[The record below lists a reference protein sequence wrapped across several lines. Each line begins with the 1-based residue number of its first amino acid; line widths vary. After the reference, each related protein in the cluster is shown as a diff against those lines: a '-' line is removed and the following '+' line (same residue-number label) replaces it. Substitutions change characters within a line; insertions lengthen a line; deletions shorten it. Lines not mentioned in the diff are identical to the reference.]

1 MTILI
6 VDDSPTIRAVLRA
19 MVEKMGHSALEA
31 GDGHVALHMFQQG
44 RPDLVLID
52 VVMPV
57 MDGYEGARRMR
68 EMGGPDDRMPIV
80 FLSSNESDQ
89 DLGRAIEAGGDDY
102 LVKPVS
108 FEVLKAKIHSVQR
121 IGSPGRGPQGRFSV

>member
-31 GDGHVALHMFQQG
+31 GDGQMALHMFQQE

-68 EMGGPDDRMPIV
+68 ELGGPDDRVPIV

-89 DLGRAIEAGGDDY
+89 DLASAIEAGGDDY

-121 IGSPGRGPQGRFSV
+121 IGSTGRGPQGRFPV

>member
-68 EMGGPDDRMPIV
+68 ELGGPDDRMPIV

-121 IGSPGRGPQGRFSV
+121 IGSAGRSPQERFPV